1 MKDFLKKTG
10 HSILSVVIH
19 IAYKIWTLFTWILY
33 RPKITYME
41 GADRKMLKSP
51 CILIANHTC
60 HKDGSFV
67 PQALHRIKMHVL
79 VTSKWYDK
87 KMINIFFK
95 NLRYISVNLEEMDN
109 SWIDKAKKVIENGES
124 VLIFPEGK
132 LSKDGTLLE
141 FQPGFLMLA
150 RLTDAP
156 VIPVAIS
163 GGYRK
168 FHRQQVL
175 IGNRVDFDVH
185 KAGRPSVIMKEG
197 AAMYRQKME
206 DMLKTDIKS

>member
-1 MKDFLKKTG
+1 MKDILKKTG

-19 IAYKIWTLFTWILY
+19 IAYKIWTLFTWIIY

-87 KMINIFFK
+87 KTINIFFK

-156 VIPVAIS
+156 VIPIAIS

-168 FHRQQVL
+168 FHRQHIL

-206 DMLKTDIKS
+206 DMLKTDNKS

>member
-1 MKDFLKKTG
+1 MKDILKKTG
-10 HSILSVVIH
+10 HSILSIVIH

-87 KMINIFFK
+87 KTINIFFK

-109 SWIDKAKKVIENGES
+109 SWIDKAKKVLENGES

-156 VIPVAIS
+156 VIPIAIS

-168 FHRQQVL
+168 FHRQNILV
-175 IGNRVDFDVH
+175 GNRVDFDVH

-206 DMLKTDIKS
+206 DMLKTNNKS